1 MSPVLLKNGKMNL
14 CMSMGSRENKQNK
27 VRTQLWDTL
36 YSISLNTL
44 TQSNLEAGEGEDPA
58 EVLQLPVQLRRVLVL
73 DDTDG

>member
-1 MSPVLLKNGKMNL
+1 MYLNICP
-14 CMSMGSRENKQNK
+14 
-27 VRTQLWDTL
+27 T